1 MEAKAI
7 AKYVRVSPRK
17 AGQICSLVR
26 GKNVDEALAILKF
39 TPRGAA
45 ADIAKVVKSAKAN
58 AENNH
63 EMNAENLYI
72 ASIVANQGPTIKRF
86 MPRAQG
92 RATMIRKRTSHIEV
106 VVKEKNKDTK
116 WAKAIV
122 EAYRSKEFK
131 EYLDKNNNG
140 LWYVPSYN

>member
-45 ADIAKVVKSAKAN
+45 VDIAKVVKSAKAN

-72 ASIVANQGPTIKRF
+72 ESIVANQGPTIKRF

-106 VVKEKNKDTK
+106 IVKEKK
-116 WAKAIV
+116 
-122 EAYRSKEFK
+122 
-131 EYLDKNNNG
+131 
-140 LWYVPSYN
+140 

>member
-7 AKYVRVSPRK
+7 AKYVRMYLQEKLDKYVH
-17 AGQICSLVR
+17 LVR

-58 AENNH
+58 AENNN

-106 VVKEKNKDTK
+106 VLKEKK
-116 WAKAIV
+116 
-122 EAYRSKEFK
+122 
-131 EYLDKNNNG
+131 
-140 LWYVPSYN
+140 

>member
-17 AGQICSLVR
+17 AGQVCSLVR

-63 EMNAENLYI
+63 EKNVENLYI
-72 ASIVANQGPTIKRF
+72 ASIVANQGKENFSHRSCSKRKKIVTD
-86 MPRAQG
+86 RREING
-92 RATMIRKRTSHIEV
+92 
-106 VVKEKNKDTK
+106 TK
-116 WAKAIV
+116 
-122 EAYRSKEFK
+122 
-131 EYLDKNNNG
+131 G
-140 LWYVPSYN
+140 

>member
-106 VVKEKNKDTK
+106 VLKEKNSH
-116 WAKAIV
+116 
-122 EAYRSKEFK
+122 R
-131 EYLDKNNNG
+131 
-140 LWYVPSYN
+140 

>member
-26 GKNVDEALAILKF
+26 GKNVYEALAILKF

-106 VVKEKNKDTK
+106 VVKEKK
-116 WAKAIV
+116 
-122 EAYRSKEFK
+122 
-131 EYLDKNNNG
+131 
-140 LWYVPSYN
+140 

>member
-17 AGQICSLVR
+17 AGQVCSLVR

-45 ADIAKVVKSAKAN
+45 ADIAKVIKSAKAN

-63 EMNAENLYI
+63 EMNVENLYV
-72 ASIVANQGPTIKRF
+72 ASIAANQGPTIKRF

-106 VVKEKNKDTK
+106 VLKEKK
-116 WAKAIV
+116 
-122 EAYRSKEFK
+122 
-131 EYLDKNNNG
+131 
-140 LWYVPSYN
+140 

>member
-1 MEAKAI
+1 MEARSI

-17 AGQICSLVR
+17 AGQVCSLVR

-45 ADIAKVVKSAKAN
+45 DIIAKVVKSAKAN

-63 EMNAENLYI
+63 EMDADKLY
-72 ASIVANQGPTIKRF
+72 IVANQGPTIKRF

-106 VVKEKNKDTK
+106 VLKE
-116 WAKAIV
+116 
-122 EAYRSKEFK
+122 RQ
-131 EYLDKNNNG
+131 
-140 LWYVPSYN
+140 

>member
-7 AKYVRVSPRK
+7 AKYVSVSPRK
-17 AGQICSLVR
+17 AGQVCSLVR
-26 GKNVDEALAILKF
+26 GKNFDEALAILKF
-39 TPRGAA
+39 TPRGDAS
-45 ADIAKVVKSAKAN
+45 DIAKVVKYAKAN

-63 EMNAENLYI
+63 EMNVENLYI

-106 VVKEKNKDTK
+106 VVKEKK
-116 WAKAIV
+116 
-122 EAYRSKEFK
+122 
-131 EYLDKNNNG
+131 
-140 LWYVPSYN
+140 